1 FSFPLQI
8 DGAQSGL
15 EKSNPFYIKYKIK
28 EAASQPTAS
37 TPKYGKNSL
46 YPTQN
51 AESKPKLPLYSRS
64 SRDKLICH
72 LHVDVVTGTADQI
85 LLAGTALIVEDY

>member
-1 FSFPLQI
+1 M
-8 DGAQSGL
+8 G
-15 EKSNPFYIKYKIK
+15 KSNPFYIKYKIK
-28 EAASQPTAS
+28 DEVQNVSHTTTS
-37 TPKYGKNSL
+37 SSKYGKNSL
-46 YPTQN
+46 YSTQN

-72 LHVDVVTGTADQI
+72 LNVDIVTGTAEQI